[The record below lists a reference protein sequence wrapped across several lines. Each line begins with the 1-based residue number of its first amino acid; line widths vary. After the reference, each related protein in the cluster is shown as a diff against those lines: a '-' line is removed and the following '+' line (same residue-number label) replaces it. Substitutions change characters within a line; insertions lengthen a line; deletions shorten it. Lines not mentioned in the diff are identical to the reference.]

1 MEGFGLVLFSGTL
14 ATKGGLV
21 FGGSHDL
28 ELAEPVLNR
37 SIKYGYKIKIL
48 PQYI

>member
-1 MEGFGLVLFSGTL
+1 MMNGLVLFSGTL

-21 FGGSHDL
+21 FGGSYDL
-28 ELAEPVLNR
+28 ELADPVLNL

-48 PQYI
+48 PQYV